1 MKITSST
8 LILLSSAFGA
18 AGAFSTTGCRTTSA
32 GCSSTSLNANA
43 EVPSTRR
50 SFVTSSILLGS
61 AIAATASNPQAAFAK
76 TVTNAASLDP
86 DLPNDAIKSYL
97 QYRYSLQLAADYY
110 IFDLQNM
117 VADTGEI

>member
-8 LILLSSAFGA
+8 LLLLSSAFGA
-18 AGAFSTTGCRTTSA
+18 AGAFSTTSCRATSA
-32 GCSSTSLNANA
+32 GCSSTSLNA
-43 EVPSTRR
+43 EPSTRR
-50 SFVTSSILLGS
+50 SWLQSSSSILLGS